1 MLNHPGSI
9 NTVEWTIRERERE
22 FATPDRR
29 FHREWR
35 ERGRTSRATWPF
47 RGNPAQAIPTRP
59 QARST
64 TAR

>member
-22 FATPDRR
+22 FAAPNRR
-29 FHREWR
+29 FRREWR
-35 ERGRTSRATWPF
+35 QRDGASRATWPF
-47 RGNPAQAIPTRP
+47 RNNPASAIPTRP